1 MKTNRAISINNSLVH
16 GICNYSCRLCSINTD
31 SYDGPR
37 EFQSYTVTK
46 TLIQRVLQ
54 SAESG
59 IHVRYIANS
68 GDGEPTLHPEFN
80 ERIRMFGE
88 MLSEWS
94 VSAIPPPEVSVVTNG
109 SRLDKPGIMDTF
121 LENGISLIISLPTII
136 PESYGLI
143 MANDSN
149 LGEAMLSI
157 TLPGVEKAMEY
168 RAKEQLS
175 KLYFHISPPETEI
188 IRHDF
193 PETIDYL
200 TRLARKKGLGEIEL
214 VLFPATSNRSG
225 LIRSNIVT
233 VDMYKDLFRRY
244 NGRTVNDVN
253 IRMKLV
259 LKRFF
264 SSTGEIA
271 DLVRSFK
278 FPCLWN
284 ANFFIAADGSS
295 ICCNDQSAR
304 NPLGNILSDS
314 LDSLMQYKEQYM
326 PGQICSGCN
335 QSPERLKGSAEA
347 VLFSFIAKFR
357 MLSAEILNR
366 YSASSDS
373 IFEQKESLLSE
384 KDTVKQSN
392 SRVEEVKQT
401 GENTIDT
408 ISDATLPESIDEMKE
423 AFRLIYD
430 TYISSGFQKPDP
442 SSMRISFHNLLPTS
456 SLITVRKNGNVC
468 GTLTI
473 IQESDDRL
481 PINELFNSE
490 ISKIRK
496 KDSLICELCSLAVDT
511 SITRGESRVVL
522 LSLFRKAFIL
532 SHHLLGCTD
541 LCMMIN
547 PHHCDYYQKE
557 FNFEKIGQV
566 RHYIKVNDAPAVPM
580 RLDLIKGAELF
591 KKSNPRLYQYFFID
605 DHQMI
610 KERSFH
616 ELYNYKKIYN
626 VKYINDLVES
636 QKDLLTNL
644 TEEEIRILHSFY
656 PELR

>member
-1 MKTNRAISINNSLVH
+1 MKTHRAISINNSLVH
-16 GICNYSCRLCSINTD
+16 GICNYSCRLCSINTA

-59 IHVRYIANS
+59 IYVRYIANS

-80 ERIRMFGE
+80 ERISMFGE
-88 MLSEWS
+88 MLSEWN
-94 VSAIPPPEVSVVTNG
+94 VSAVPPPEVSVVTNG
-109 SRLDKPGIMDTF
+109 SRLNIPSIMDTF
-121 LENGISLIISLPTII
+121 LENGISLIISLPTIV

-143 MANDSN
+143 MTGERNR
-149 LGEAMLSI
+149 GEALLSRI
-157 TLPGVEKAMEY
+157 LPGVGKAMEH

-188 IRHDF
+188 IRNDF

-200 TRLARKKGLGEIEL
+200 TRLARGNGLGEIEL

-225 LIRSNIVT
+225 LIRSRVVT
-233 VDMYKDLFRRY
+233 VDMYRDLFKRY
-244 NGRTVNDVN
+244 NGHAVNGVN

-264 SSTGEIA
+264 SSIGEIA
-271 DLVRSFK
+271 DLVRSFR

-304 NPLGNILSDS
+304 NPLGNILSESIDT
-314 LDSLMQYKEQYM
+314 LMQYKEQYM
-326 PGQICSGCN
+326 PGQVCAGCN
-335 QSPERLKGSAEA
+335 QSPQRLKGSAEA
-347 VLFSFIAKFR
+347 VLFSFIARFR
-357 MLSAEILNR
+357 MLLAEILNR

-373 IFEQKESLLSE
+373 ISEQKESPLSE
-384 KDTVKQSN
+384 KDSVRQNDSHI
-392 SRVEEVKQT
+392 EEVKQT
-401 GENTIDT
+401 TEDT
-408 ISDATLPESIDEMKE
+408 VDVISDAMLPESIGEMKE
-423 AFRLIYD
+423 AFSLIYD
-430 TYISSGFQKPDP
+430 TYLSSGFQSPDP
-442 SSMRISFHNLLPTS
+442 SSMRISFHSLLPTS
-456 SLITVRKNGNVC
+456 SLITVKKSGKVC

-473 IQESDDRL
+473 IQESDERL

-490 ISKIRK
+490 IRKIRK

-566 RHYIKVNDAPAVPM
+566 RHYNKVNDAPAVPM

-591 KKSNPRLYQYFFID
+591 KKSNPRLYQYFFVD

-616 ELYNYKKIYN
+616 ELCNHKKMYK
-626 VKYINDLVES
+626 VKYINNLIES
-636 QKDLLTNL
+636 QEDLLTDL
-644 TEEEIRILHSFY
+644 TEEEIGILHNFY